1 MPSDA
6 IKQALRMM
14 PYGFYSITS
23 KHGDDT
29 NAMVANWVTQVSF
42 EPRLIAFSLAK
53 NAHSY
58 NLIAESKA
66 FCINI
71 FNEDDSEALMP
82 FTKGRAKN
90 PEKMVDVS
98 YEEAPETGCPILEGA
113 SAYVECRVKQ
123 IIDIGGDHDVVIAE
137 PVGAGVRKEFDAAEA
152 LTLPK
157 IGWSY
162 AG

>member
-1 MPSDA
+1 MPNDP
-6 IKQALRMM
+6 IKKALRMM

-23 KHGDDT
+23 KRGDDA
-29 NAMVANWVTQVSF
+29 NAMVANWVMQVSL
-42 EPRLIAFSLAK
+42 EPRLIAFGLAK
-53 NAHSY
+53 SAYSHD
-58 NLIAESKA
+58 LIADSGA

-82 FTKGRAKN
+82 FTKARAKN
-90 PEKMVDVS
+90 PEKMADAS
-98 YEEAPETGCPILEGA
+98 YDEAPETGCPILEGA

-123 IIDIGGDHDVVIAE
+123 IIDIGGDHDMVIAE

-157 IGWSY
+157 LGWSY